1 MIKGASADAETHEL
15 ETPNGSPAPIGVRQ
29 RRRQELAIRIEHT
42 ALELFAAG
50 GFDAVTGDDIAEAVG
65 VSRRTIFRYFPGGK
79 EEIVLRD
86 LRRRLDAMRNAVAAR
101 PPHEP
106 ALVALRHGIKAL
118 VDGYEGDHDLA
129 ATRAR
134 ILLSAPSL
142 AARFSGEQMS
152 LTAEIVEMVAVRM
165 GVDPRR
171 DPRPAVVVGASL
183 GAVQVGFGKWIVEG
197 GDLAVPVAECLQ
209 VVDMGLER
217 AVQPLELSV

>member
-1 MIKGASADAETHEL
+1 MVEGASAGAETGEPG
-15 ETPNGSPAPIGVRQ
+15 TPNGDPAPTGVRE

-86 LRRRLDAMRNAVAAR
+86 LRRRLDAMRDALTAR
-101 PPHEP
+101 PPEES
-106 ALVALRHGIKAL
+106 ALVALRHGVMAL

-129 ATRAR
+129 EMRSR

-142 AARFSGEQMS
+142 SARFIGEQLS
-152 LTAEIVEMVAVRM
+152 LTAVFVEMIAARM
-165 GVDPRR
+165 GVDPL
-171 DPRPAVVVGASL
+171 DDLRPAMIVGASL
-183 GAVQVGFGKWIVEG
+183 GAVQVGFGKWIREG
-197 GDLAVPVAECLQ
+197 GDLAALVDQCFEI
-209 VVDMGLER
+209 VDMGLEQ
-217 AVQPLELSV
+217 AVQPLEVSV